1 MSLRPVPARWFQV
14 LVPRTD
20 AARVTGALART
31 GAVEV
36 EVADRRQ
43 VATEYGELAAGL
55 QRYREHL
62 GQYAPYWGRGQLRHS
77 ANPTAPQQTLT
88 RALAAI
94 ENWRSQA
101 DDLIARLQAAEEER
115 ARLRLWE
122 RVLGC
127 GEERTVDFRL
137 VARTGPVLDAL
148 MAVLPPDTL
157 PPEDRRCL
165 SFVLGLGEELCVLAV
180 GPRAVVRDLTERV
193 RALKGRI
200 LERPTW
206 MVGTAREVSAL
217 TATRVLR
224 LELEI
229 RRLYAELD
237 ALHEDCG
244 LPEALSDLTCL
255 EWFAANVGPL
265 PATDRLAWV
274 TGWTDDLDG
283 RRLPAALEREGVRG
297 LFGFAAPP
305 EGTRPPQLLRN
316 AAWVRPFEIFA
327 RALGTPGETEAD
339 PSPWLAVVAPLLF
352 GYMFGD
358 LGQGLVLFGLGW
370 WLRERGSIP
379 RLLMA
384 GGLSAA
390 VFGLLFGSVFSRE
403 DVIPALWFSPMH
415 QPLLALGLPLVF
427 GAALLVLGQV
437 LNALEA
443 LWRNALR
450 HWVLAEGGLLAGYLG
465 LLGGLLDPRF
475 FGLAAAGVTW
485 HLLGFAVLRGRP
497 AGLLAGLGTLVE
509 DGMRLLVNT
518 VSFSRVGAFA
528 LAHGGLSAAVVT
540 LADTAGSELGA
551 LLVML
556 LGNALIIALEGLVVS
571 IQTTRLVLFEFF
583 VRFLRGE
590 GRSFQPLA
598 APPAVVQGESYENAR

>member
-1 MSLRPVPARWFQV
+1 V

-36 EVADRRQ
+36 EVADRSQ

-55 QRYREHL
+55 QRYREYL
-62 GQYAPYWGRGQLRHS
+62 GQYAPYWSRGQIRHS
-77 ANPTAPQQTLT
+77 AVVGAPKDTLA

-94 ENWRSQA
+94 ENWRGEA

-127 GEERTVDFRL
+127 GEERSVDFRL
-137 VARTGPVLDAL
+137 VARAGPVLDVL
-148 MAVLPPDTL
+148 MAVLPPAAL
-157 PPEDRRCL
+157 PPEEPRCF
-165 SFVLGLGEELCVLAV
+165 SFVLALDDELCVLAV

-206 MVGTAREVSAL
+206 MTGTAREVSAL

-224 LELEI
+224 LELET
-229 RRLYAELD
+229 RRLYAEID

-244 LPEALSDLTCL
+244 LPGALSDLTCL

-297 LFGFAAPP
+297 LFRLTDPP
-305 EGTRPPQLLRN
+305 AGTRAPQLLRN
-316 AAWVRPFEIFA
+316 PAWVKPFEVFA

-339 PSPWLAVVAPLLF
+339 PSPWLAIVAPLLF

-358 LGQGLVLFGLGW
+358 LGQGLVLFAVGW
-370 WLRERGSIP
+370 WLRDHGAIP

-390 VFGLLFGSVFSRE
+390 VFGVLFGTLFSRE
-403 DVIPALWFSPMH
+403 DLIPALWFSPMH
-415 QPLLALGLPLVF
+415 EPLLALGIPLVF
-427 GAALLVLGQV
+427 GALLLVLGQ
-437 LNALEA
+437 LLQALESA
-443 LWRNALR
+443 WRGELR
-450 HWVLAEGGLLAGYLG
+450 HWLLAEAGILLGYLG
-465 LLGGLLDPRF
+465 LLGGLMEGSLF
-475 FGLAAAGVTW
+475 NLAFLGLAW
-485 HLLGFAVLRGRP
+485 HLTGHALLRRRLSG
-497 AGLLAGLGTLVE
+497 ALAGLGTLVE

-518 VSFSRVGAFA
+518 LSFSRVGAFA
-528 LAHGGLSAAVVT
+528 LAHAGLSSAVVT
-540 LADTAGSELGA
+540 LADTAGSELGS

-556 LGNALIIALEGLVVS
+556 LGNLLIIALEGLVVS

-590 GRSFQPLA
+590 GRSFRPLS
-598 APPAVVQGESYENAR
+598 APPAVLQGESYESAR